1 MHTCSRMN
9 QLIDIEIY
17 EPMDMTEK
25 RADYERLKG
34 VVVAIITPYD
44 ERHNVNYSA
53 LRRLCSFLA
62 GKGVDGLFVGGT
74 TGEFPLLT
82 MDERKKIA
90 EIALDEIESKIQ
102 VVIHVGTAQMAAT
115 LELAK
120 HAAEIGADGIGAV
133 TPYYYKYDEK
143 TLFNYYSKIAEAVE
157 GMPVYLYS
165 NPSLARNNISPFMV
179 EDLVKTHAN
188 IVGIKSSSGSMEN
201 ILDYLAVDRSE
212 FSVITGCDRLFLC
225 ALMHGCAGVVTGS
238 GGVFPEVYVRLYER
252 FSARDYEGA
261 LVYQKSATA
270 ISKLMADGSYL
281 DLIKKALRLRG
292 IDVGSV
298 RPPLR
303 ALSEGEELTHLKAVT
318 ELARK
323 CNIKL

>member
-1 MHTCSRMN
+1 
-9 QLIDIEIY
+9 
-17 EPMDMTEK
+17 MTGK
-25 RADYERLKG
+25 RTDYKRLKG
-34 VVVAIITPYD
+34 VVVATITPYD
-44 ERHNVNYSA
+44 ERYNVNYSS

-62 GKGVDGLFVGGT
+62 GKGVDGLFVCGT

-90 EIALDEIESKIQ
+90 EIVLDEIGGKVQ

-120 HAAEIGADGIGAV
+120 HAAEIGVDGIGAV

-143 TLFNYYSKIAEAVE
+143 ALFGYYSEIAEAVE

-165 NPSLARNNISPFMV
+165 IPSLARNSIRPSMV
-179 EDLVKTHAN
+179 EDLLKRHAN
-188 IVGIKSSSGSMEN
+188 IVGIKDSSGSMKN
-201 ILDYLAVDRSE
+201 ILGYLAVERSG
-212 FSVITGCDRLFLC
+212 FSVIIGCDHLFLH
-225 ALMHGCAGVVTGS
+225 ALMHGCAGGVTGS
-238 GGVFPEVYVRLYER
+238 GGVFPEVYVRLYDR

-270 ISKLMADGSYL
+270 ISKLMADGSHL

-303 ALSEGEELTHLKAVT
+303 ALSGEEELTYLKAVT
-318 ELARK
+318 ELAK
-323 CNIKL
+323 ECNIEL